1 MNEYKTIL
9 SCSSILLVEDDKK
22 LAKLIEEGLKKQN
35 FRVDVAYDGEEG
47 LYLAKNNQYDVM
59 IIDWMLPKLSGIE
72 LIKKLREENI
82 YTPALILTAKSDID
96 DKVEGL
102 SVADD
107 YLTKPFEFDELI
119 ARLKALFRR
128 SKKLP
133 ENIIRVGDLEM
144 NLDTKEVKRAGKPI
158 ELMAK
163 QFELLKL
170 LMINKN
176 KIVTPEMIEQ
186 NLWEMNEERHSNV
199 ITAHMSYIRK
209 KVDKGFDKK
218 LIKTIRGMGYK
229 ISDE

>member
-1 MNEYKTIL
+1 MK
-9 SCSSILLVEDDKK
+9 ILLVEDDKK

-107 YLTKPFEFDELI
+107 YLTKPFDFDELI

>member
-1 MNEYKTIL
+1 MK
-9 SCSSILLVEDDKK
+9 ILLVEDDKK

-82 YTPALILTAKSDID
+82 HTPALILTAKSDID

-102 SVADD
+102 SIADD
-107 YLTKPFEFDELI
+107 YLTKPFDFNELI

>member
-1 MNEYKTIL
+1 MK
-9 SCSSILLVEDDKK
+9 ILLVEDDQK
-22 LAKLIEEGLKKQN
+22 LAKTIEEGLKKQS
-35 FRVDVAYDGEEG
+35 FRIDVAHDGEEG
-47 LYLAKNNQYDVM
+47 LYLARNNKYDVM
-59 IIDWMLPKLSGIE
+59 IIDWMLPKLSGID

-82 YTPALILTAKSDID
+82 FTPALILTAKSDID

-107 YLTKPFEFDELI
+107 YLTKPFDFNELI
-119 ARLKALFRR
+119 ARLKALYRR
-128 SKKLP
+128 NKKLP

-158 ELMAK
+158 QLMAK

-170 LMINKN
+170 LMVNKG
-176 KIVTPEMIEQ
+176 KIVSPEMIEE
-186 NLWEMNEERHSNV
+186 NLWGMDEERHSNV
-199 ITAHMSYIRK
+199 ITAHISYIRK
-209 KVDKGFDKK
+209 QIDKGFDKK

>member
-1 MNEYKTIL
+1 MK
-9 SCSSILLVEDDKK
+9 ILLVEDDKK
-22 LAKLIEEGLKKQN
+22 LAKTIEEGLKKQN
-35 FRVDVAYDGEEG
+35 FRVDVAHDGEEG

-72 LIKKLREENI
+72 LIKKLREDEV

-107 YLTKPFEFDELI
+107 YLTKPFDFNELI

-128 SKKLP
+128 NKKLP
-133 ENIIRVGDLEM
+133 ENILRVGDLEM

-170 LMINKN
+170 LMVNKG
-176 KIVTPEMIEQ
+176 KIVSPEMIEQ
-186 NLWEMNEERHSNV
+186 NLWEMDEERHSNV
-199 ITAHMSYIRK
+199 ITAHISYIRK
-209 KVDKGFDKK
+209 KIDKGFDKK

>member
-1 MNEYKTIL
+1 MKV
-9 SCSSILLVEDDKK
+9 LLVEDDKK